1 MLANTPTQPIVL
13 PTILVKQ
20 QSLIRARSQL
30 LIETFWNAA
39 SKVKQRQKLDN
50 SIPISYPDPPSC
62 CHLTGELSC
71 LNVALSEQHS
81 ERRGRRSTIG
91 QSETMWK
98 SQRVSAAEVSS
109 SRSPQSEE
117 ASPESSIR
125 NSRVCD
131 LRVRLSWCSTN
142 REGGDESALSAFL
155 PFFPFLQLLCE
166 QFHHGLLARAPPRC
180 ETRFPIPHL
189 SYLTP
194 SSVKPTSH
202 LVSNPPA
209 NLLNALLCQTHQQ
222 PPCVKPNH
230 AHKSASESNQQLTQ
244 LL

>member
-1 MLANTPTQPIVL
+1 MLVNTSTQPIVL

-39 SKVKQRQKLDN
+39 AKVKQRQKLDN

-98 SQRVSAAEVSS
+98 SQRVSAAEVSC

-142 REGGDESALSAFL
+142 REGGDESAPSAFL

-194 SSVKPTSH
+194 SCVKPTSSH
-202 LVSNPPA
+202 LVLSPTTPI
-209 NLLNALLCQTHQQ
+209 
-222 PPCVKPNH
+222 
-230 AHKSASESNQQLTQ
+230 SQ
-244 LL
+244 LLSLTSN

>member
-1 MLANTPTQPIVL
+1 
-13 PTILVKQ
+13 
-20 QSLIRARSQL
+20 
-30 LIETFWNAA
+30 
-39 SKVKQRQKLDN
+39 
-50 SIPISYPDPPSC
+50 
-62 CHLTGELSC
+62 
-71 LNVALSEQHS
+71 
-81 ERRGRRSTIG
+81 
-91 QSETMWK
+91 MWK
-98 SQRVSAAEVSS
+98 SQRVSAAEVSC

-142 REGGDESALSAFL
+142 REGGDESAPSAFL

-166 QFHHGLLARAPPRC
+166 QFHHGLLARVPPRC

>member
-1 MLANTPTQPIVL
+1 MLSSLKPNNAGQYSNTAYKVL

-30 LIETFWNAA
+30 LIGTFWNAA

-131 LRVRLSWCSTN
+131 LRVRLSWCWCWLVSWCSTN
-142 REGGDESALSAFL
+142 REGGDESAPSAFL
-155 PFFPFLQLLCE
+155 PFFPFLQLV
-166 QFHHGLLARAPPRC
+166 RTIPPRS
-180 ETRFPIPHL
+180 TRTSSSQMRDALSHSSLIIP
-189 SYLTP
+189 
-194 SSVKPTSH
+194 
-202 LVSNPPA
+202 
-209 NLLNALLCQTHQQ
+209 NALLCQTHQ
-222 PPCVKPNH
+222 PPCVKPTSQPI
-230 AHKSASESNQQLTQ
+230 KRPP
-244 LL
+244 LLNPPAATLC

>member
-1 MLANTPTQPIVL
+1 MERCFQGETKAKAGQLNTYQVPG
-13 PTILVKQ
+13 
-20 QSLIRARSQL
+20 
-30 LIETFWNAA
+30 
-39 SKVKQRQKLDN
+39 
-50 SIPISYPDPPSC
+50 PPSC
-62 CHLTGELSC
+62 YHLTGELSC

-81 ERRGRRSTIG
+81 EPRGRRSTIG

-131 LRVRLSWCSTN
+131 LRVRLSCCSTN
-142 REGGDESALSAFL
+142 REGGDESAPSAFL
-155 PFFPFLQLLCE
+155 PFFPFLQLVCE

-194 SSVKPTSH
+194 ICVKPSVKPTSH
-202 LVSNPPA
+202 LVLSSTTP
-209 NLLNALLCQTHQQ
+209 T
-222 PPCVKPNH
+222 
-230 AHKSASESNQQLTQ
+230 SQ
-244 LL
+244 LLSLTSN

>member
-1 MLANTPTQPIVL
+1 MLANTPTQPIILPNTPVL
-13 PTILVKQ
+13 PQILVKQ
-20 QSLIRARSQL
+20 RSLIRARSQL

-39 SKVKQRQKLDN
+39 AKVKQRQKLDN

-81 ERRGRRSTIG
+81 EPTGRRSTIR

-98 SQRVSAAEVSS
+98 SPRVSAAEVSS
-109 SRSPQSEE
+109 SRSSQSEE

-142 REGGDESALSAFL
+142 REGGDKSAPSAFL
-155 PFFPFLQLLCE
+155 PFFPFLQLV
-166 QFHHGLLARAPPRC
+166 RTIPPRS
-180 ETRFPIPHL
+180 TRTSSSQMRDALSHSSLIIP
-189 SYLTP
+189 
-194 SSVKPTSH
+194 
-202 LVSNPPA
+202 
-209 NLLNALLCQTHQQ
+209 NALLCQTHQ
-222 PPCVKPNH
+222 PPCVKPTSQPI
-230 AHKSASESNQQLTQ
+230 KRPPLSNPPAATLC
-244 LL
+244 